1 MTTTEQVTA
10 TLRTRGIAVDAN
22 LTQTLA
28 DEASDR
34 EEQMTR
40 LWSYDLTGVDS
51 AVEVT
56 RRGRR

>member
-10 TLRTRGIAVDAN
+10 TLRTHGIAVDAG
-22 LTQTLA
+22 LTRTLA
-28 DEASDR
+28 NEASDR
-34 EEQMTR
+34 EGQMTR

-51 AVEVT
+51 ALELT